1 MIVARLIWRWMPG
14 HQVSSLGTG
23 WVRTLSK
30 AVHYVMYILLVAQAA
45 SGFAWRWAQGHSVG
59 FFGVFGIPGPYGA
72 LDRGTR
78 HELHDIHTW
87 VGWSIVIIA
96 LGHALAAL
104 YHHYALHD
112 RVLGRMF
119 PPVGDRKRPSRRR
132 ADPEMVGELASIE
145 AMRVALGIERQHRCV
160 PRLPRGVQGGEALR
174 LAILE
179 VGALE
184 RIGDHVEQEPV
195 AVDLQI
201 FPVAAPAGAL
211 AAPW

>member
-1 MIVARLIWRWMPG
+1 MNDRTSFDVATRVLAGDDGTTYDRVAIALHWTTALLVLVQFVNAVTWDYWSKPARENLQSIHVSLGLLLAAVIVARLIWRWMPG

-59 FFGVFGIPGPYGA
+59 FFGLFGIPGPYGA
-72 LDRGTR
+72 LDRATR
-78 HELHDIHTW
+78 HQLHDIHTW

-119 PPVGDRKRPSRRR
+119 PPARRSET
-132 ADPEMVGELASIE
+132 A
-145 AMRVALGIERQHRCV
+145 
-160 PRLPRGVQGGEALR
+160 
-174 LAILE
+174 
-179 VGALE
+179 
-184 RIGDHVEQEPV
+184 
-195 AVDLQI
+195 
-201 FPVAAPAGAL
+201 
-211 AAPW
+211 